1 MEIFINRGDYMAA
14 LSKSKEISALV
25 DLLPDSEQVLAY
37 EVIKRMVLAW
47 DSDFTRLTPDERQR
61 LEEAEQEFMQGETV
75 SHDEIDWS

>member
-1 MEIFINRGDYMAA
+1 MAA

-75 SHDEIDWS
+75 SHDEIDLS